1 MMIRAA
7 LALLALSAPVAA
19 QGLGEIEVQPLLD
32 DPIGILQDGT
42 EEIGT
47 IEILPDSGFETTEQ
61 EVRVS
66 QSDGATLRL
75 LDRLTGRTQDVEMSV
90 GDTAQ
95 AGAFD
100 VTLRECR
107 YPTDNPS
114 SDSFARLVI
123 ADAAT
128 GTELFRGWMVA
139 SSPALMALDHPRYD
153 LWVIRCK
160 FLAPTPEVVAGIS
173 SPRPRP
179 RPQR

>member
-1 MMIRAA
+1 MIRAV
-7 LALLALSAPVAA
+7 LLTLLLAAPASA

-32 DPIGILQDGT
+32 DPIGILEEGT
-42 EEIGT
+42 AEIGT
-47 IEILPDSGFETTEQ
+47 IEIMPDDSFQTTEQ
-61 EVRVS
+61 EIRVS
-66 QSDGATLRL
+66 QSEGATLRL
-75 LDRLTGRTQDVEMSV
+75 LDRLTGRTQDIDMSV
-90 GDTAQ
+90 GETAQ
-95 AGAFD
+95 TGALS

-107 YPTDNPS
+107 YPTDDPS

-123 ADAAT
+123 ANAED
-128 GTELFRGWMVA
+128 GNELFRGWMVA
-139 SSPALMALDHPRYD
+139 SSPALMALDHLRFD

>member
-1 MMIRAA
+1 MIRAA
-7 LALLALSAPVAA
+7 LVLWALAGPALA

-32 DPIGILQDGT
+32 DPIGILEDGA

-47 IEILPDSGFETTEQ
+47 IEILPDDGFETTEQ
-61 EVRVS
+61 ELRVS

-75 LDRLTGRTQDVEMSV
+75 LDRLTGRTQDLNLSV
-90 GDTAQ
+90 GDTGQ
-95 AGAFD
+95 AGVFD

-123 ADAAT
+123 ADTASGA
-128 GTELFRGWMVA
+128 ELFRGWMVA

-153 LWVIRCK
+153 LWVIRCR